1 MTSGPDE
8 ISSSDNEIPRNWDIL
23 QDSTI
28 EDELPEAPSTV
39 IESSDTPP
47 TINLLASSWADA
59 VVSLGVCTA
68 ALFGLNAAGHQPS
81 LTALPWAMALGF
93 AWWLAAAASL
103 VAIRQA
109 TPGMLLAGVVFSDRV
124 APARLAVV
132 IAAAAVSALLLG
144 LPNLLGPRRA
154 PLALA
159 AATRL
164 ESIPAT

>member
-1 MTSGPDE
+1 MTTGSDE
-8 ISSSDNEIPRNWDIL
+8 TSPPENEIPRNWDIL
-23 QDSTI
+23 QDSPP
-28 EDELPEAPSTV
+28 EGELSEEPSAS
-39 IESSDTPP
+39 IDSSKTPP

-68 ALFGLNAAGHQPS
+68 ALFGLSAAGHQPT

-103 VAIRQA
+103 VMIRQA
-109 TPGMLLAGVVFSDRV
+109 TPGMLLAGVVFSDGV
-124 APARLAVV
+124 PPARLVAV
-132 IAAAAVSALLLG
+132 ITAAAVSALLLG